1 MKAAFGAES
10 AAGVGA
16 PEFEVTH
23 SIPSV
28 PTALDATQPAGRAGT
43 TTPSKFSLKIF
54 VGLPHSGVGVTIG
67 VKVAVGVGE
76 AVAVAVGVA
85 VLVGVGEA
93 VAVAVGVEVAV
104 AVDVDVGDG
113 VGTPPLQKIWTLSI
127 LQPWF
132 EMLVSLAMRQRRT
145 VGCPLAAAGRF
156 ATVVMKP
163 LELPLQ
169 AARPAIGL
177 LN

>member
-1 MKAAFGAES
+1 
-10 AAGVGA
+10 
-16 PEFEVTH
+16 
-23 SIPSV
+23 
-28 PTALDATQPAGRAGT
+28 
-43 TTPSKFSLKIF
+43 
-54 VGLPHSGVGVTIG
+54 

-163 LELPLQ
+163 AEFPLQ

>member
-1 MKAAFGAES
+1 M
-10 AAGVGA
+10 
-16 PEFEVTH
+16 
-23 SIPSV
+23 
-28 PTALDATQPAGRAGT
+28 DATQPAGRAGA

-93 VAVAVGVEVAV
+93 VAVAVGVAVLVGVEVAV
-104 AVDVDVGDG
+104 AVNVDVGDG

-132 EMLVSLAMRQRRT
+132 EMLMSLAMRQRRS
-145 VGCPLAAAGRF
+145 VGCP
-156 ATVVMKP
+156 
-163 LELPLQ
+163 
-169 AARPAIGL
+169 
-177 LN
+177 